1 MISANVL
8 LINVSDFKLGSGQC
22 GTNKTRLDINQ
33 ATEFFGWFDSPK
45 ATPSHAGWTRIQFL
59 GAWSRLNG
67 RAAPPAP
74 DGGIWETLVLK
85 MVKLHQ

>member
-1 MISANVL
+1 MSADVL

-22 GTNKTRLDINQ
+22 GTSKTRLDINQ
-33 ATEFFGWFDSPK
+33 AIEFFGWFDRSN
-45 ATPSHAGWTRIQFL
+45 ATPSYAGWTRFQLL
-59 GAWSRLNG
+59 GEWSRLNG

-74 DGGIWETLVLK
+74 NGGIWETLVLK